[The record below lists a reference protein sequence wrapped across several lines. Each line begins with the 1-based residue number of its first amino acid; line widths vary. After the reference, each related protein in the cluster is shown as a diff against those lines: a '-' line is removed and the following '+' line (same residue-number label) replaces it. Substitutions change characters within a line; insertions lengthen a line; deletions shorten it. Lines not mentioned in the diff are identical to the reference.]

1 MSSLLVAL
9 IATGVILLL
18 IWLNATLYARRRL
31 PPLGRE
37 RDYAYGGRHGGTVV
51 ELGQDPLPEIELVE
65 RDERVHHRLDELDPR
80 R

>member
-1 MSSLLVAL
+1 MSSHAVVG
-9 IATGVILLL
+9 IAFGVILLL

-51 ELGQDPLPEIELVE
+51 ERSQSPLPPIELVDP
-65 RDERVHHRLDELDPR
+65 DERVHRQLD
-80 R
+80 